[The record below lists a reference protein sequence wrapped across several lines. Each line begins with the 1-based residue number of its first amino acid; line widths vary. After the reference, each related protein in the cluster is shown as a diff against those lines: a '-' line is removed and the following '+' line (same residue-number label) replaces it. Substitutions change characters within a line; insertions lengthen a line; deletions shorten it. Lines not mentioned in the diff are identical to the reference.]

1 MQTNKQTNKQKKKSD
16 ISLPNQGYNWKNIEI
31 DWWPE
36 NKMANMVNKAIIT
49 KTNKIF
55 RYDFL

>member
-1 MQTNKQTNKQKKKSD
+1 MQTNKQTNKKKESD